1 MTTTQ
6 IKAVTMYKNALAFV
20 ERTATNS
27 NACTLS
33 VPKNVKDLV
42 ISTLSANVAAES
54 NESVTIRY
62 DAPEQ
67 PVEEEINFT
76 YGANKNLGSFL
87 TSLIGANVRV
97 TLSSDNT
104 EKQGIVLLVEKSK
117 STVGVSEVVEEKYSA
132 VTLMSSTGSIE
143 RISLMAVKEVGI
155 LDQVLQEKLIKQ
167 LTTKKNTAAAAASTN
182 ACDILFSTANNTDI
196 NISYLDR
203 TTEWKANYRLYIDS
217 EATDDKVRLRMLGAV
232 TNSSHENWD
241 GIQLN
246 LVANQLEV
254 LSNTSDSKRTASSR
268 SRHSG
273 GTEAYSV
280 SDGMSLYVKTL
291 TGKTITLNADASAN
305 IAKVKLL
312 IQDKEGIPPDQ
323 QRLIF
328 AGKQLEDGRTLSDY
342 NIQKESTL
350 HLVLRLR
357 GGIGVKAKKKGM
369 DSEDDS
375 LFEAL
380 DPSQFKGVGEHI
392 LYQCEQTV
400 TLKAGESALVELNDQ
415 RIKGQRVIVYD
426 AKENSINA
434 VRNIHL
440 ENDTEITFAP
450 GSIAVFDDD
459 RIVSQATFTPLMPKD
474 DTLIAY
480 GEDSTISVVCTKEEK
495 SHDVTAVVPYWKKQN
510 LASSEPKR
518 LEGVTVTRRKTMA
531 TTFNIKNNG
540 KNPVQHFYIDH
551 TAGTAHN
558 GFEILT
564 QEHQL
569 KSTAGWCRYDM
580 HLPALMETSLVF
592 VVEEM
597 AEYEELIVSSAAMRV
612 FLDTHG
618 ESLIAQNLVAQGLI
632 HSMEG
637 LVSKKVLLTLIDP
650 ALTGRSMPLS
660 TVNIKQLHAVV
671 EQATS
676 AKLKFVP
683 LANNLLQALNVA
695 AAAQSSK
702 SKIESQ
708 QRGIERERAAI
719 FANQKRLRENLNSLN
734 KQHSGS
740 KLVQRYLDDMDQEEN
755 ALIKSADD
763 LKGLKNYYEQIQKEV
778 TVKVKEARAA
788 ASLLSEHVK
797 KFGVSEL
804 E

>member
-20 ERTATNS
+20 ERTATQT

-33 VPKNVKDLV
+33 VPKNVKHLV
-42 ISTLSANVAAES
+42 VSTLSANVAADS

-67 PVEEEINFT
+67 PVEEDINFT

-87 TSLIGANVRV
+87 TSLIGANVAV
-97 TLSSDNT
+97 TLSSDST

-117 STVGVSEVVEEKYSA
+117 STVGVSDVVEEKYSA

-143 RISLMAVKEVGI
+143 RISLMAVKEVRI
-155 LDQVLQEKLIKQ
+155 LDQVLQEKLIQQ
-167 LTTKKNTAAAAASTN
+167 LTTKKTTATTASTN

-232 TNSSHENWD
+232 TNSSNEDWD

-254 LSNTSDSKRTASSR
+254 LSNASDSKRNGSSR
-268 SRHSG
+268 SRHGNDSEAY
-273 GTEAYSV
+273 TEAYSA
-280 SDGMSLYVKTL
+280 SGGMSLYVKTL
-291 TGKTITLNADASAN
+291 TGKTITLHADPSAN
-305 IAKVKLL
+305 IAKVKML

-342 NIQKESTL
+342 NIQKECTL

-392 LYQCEQTV
+392 LYQCDQTI
-400 TLKAGESALVELNDQ
+400 TLKAGESALVEVNDQ

-440 ENDTEITFAP
+440 ENDTDITFAP

-474 DTLIAY
+474 DTLISY
-480 GEDSTISVVCTKEEK
+480 GEDSTISVVCTKEET
-495 SHDVTAVVPYWKKQN
+495 SHNVTAVVPYWKKQN

-518 LEGVTVTRRKTMA
+518 LEGVTVTRRKTMVGVTILCFLNVLFGTNRLTFIFFVCLSPSRPPHSTSRTMVKIQSNIFTL
-531 TTFNIKNNG
+531 TT
-540 KNPVQHFYIDH
+540 P
-551 TAGTAHN
+551 
-558 GFEILT
+558 L
-564 QEHQL
+564 
-569 KSTAGWCRYDM
+569 
-580 HLPALMETSLVF
+580 
-592 VVEEM
+592 
-597 AEYEELIVSSAAMRV
+597 
-612 FLDTHG
+612 
-618 ESLIAQNLVAQGLI
+618 
-632 HSMEG
+632 
-637 LVSKKVLLTLIDP
+637 VLLT
-650 ALTGRSMPLS
+650 M
-660 TVNIKQLHAVV
+660 V
-671 EQATS
+671 
-676 AKLKFVP
+676 LKF
-683 LANNLLQALNVA
+683 
-695 AAAQSSK
+695 
-702 SKIESQ
+702 
-708 QRGIERERAAI
+708 
-719 FANQKRLRENLNSLN
+719 
-734 KQHSGS
+734 
-740 KLVQRYLDDMDQEEN
+740 
-755 ALIKSADD
+755 
-763 LKGLKNYYEQIQKEV
+763 
-778 TVKVKEARAA
+778 
-788 ASLLSEHVK
+788 
-797 KFGVSEL
+797 
-804 E
+804 